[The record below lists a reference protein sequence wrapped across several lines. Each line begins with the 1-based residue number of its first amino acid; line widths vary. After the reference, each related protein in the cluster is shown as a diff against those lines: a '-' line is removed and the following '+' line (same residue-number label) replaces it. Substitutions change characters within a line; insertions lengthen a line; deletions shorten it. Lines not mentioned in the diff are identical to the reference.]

1 VELYEGVDLEER
13 GEIFLSVRQHFLFG
27 IFNI

>member
-1 VELYEGVDLEER
+1 LEER

-27 IFNI
+27 IFNIWDGYYLN